1 MVNEYYKAV
10 KNTEKL
16 AEQNAAQLQSIN
28 SATTVSAIA
37 NVATAV
43 TSARQLKLQQ
53 QQLELSA
60 QQAEAQEKYQLAM
73 WRQTPNGQAYNRW
86 SVEAARLLQELDERY
101 AAWAMTWQHAIA
113 RARAE
118 VPEDEVARFRT
129 RRRTL
134 RQSLLLVLSLV
145 AMGAAALAT
154 YISIYAFTE
163 VGRSGG
169 GNEAGSTADWIV
181 FILIFTLPAL
191 ALAAIATF
199 LLIRRHKKIK
209 RAKADNRFEMERGAR
224 IAHWGFDPLAVSDD
238 YVGFDLHDEQGLH
251 SYVHSIELLRQS
263 ENQTPSREALVP
275 LVLPEAV
282 SPDSVVAPGEI
293 KNLLIAIRQRS
304 QAGVLPSDSA
314 ANSLTGESQ

>member
-1 MVNEYYKAV
+1 MSNEYYKAI

-16 AEQNAAQLQSIN
+16 TEQNSEQLKSIN

-53 QQLELSA
+53 QQLELSV
-60 QQAEAQEKYQLAM
+60 QQAEAQAQYQLAM
-73 WRQTPNGQAYNRW
+73 WRQTPDGQAYTRW
-86 SVEAARLLQELDERY
+86 SAEATRLLQELNERY
-101 AAWAMTWQHAIA
+101 AAWATTWQHAVA
-113 RARAE
+113 SARAE
-118 VPEDEVARFRT
+118 VPEDEVVRFRA

-134 RQSLLLVLSLV
+134 RQSLLLVFSLV
-145 AMGAAALAT
+145 AMGAAAFAI
-154 YISIYAFTE
+154 YISIYAFAE
-163 VGRSGG
+163 VGRSGEG
-169 GNEAGSTADWIV
+169 SETGSTADWIV

-191 ALAAIATF
+191 ALVAIAIF
-199 LLIRRHKKIK
+199 LLFRRHKKIK

-238 YVGFDLHDEQGLH
+238 YVGFALHDDQGLH
-251 SYVHSIELLRQS
+251 SYVHRIELLCQA
-263 ENQTPSREALVP
+263 ENQMPSQEALVP
-275 LVLPEAV
+275 LVLPETV
-282 SPDSVVAPGEI
+282 SPDSVVAPGEV